1 MDNPDP
7 NVCLG
12 SPHQMK
18 RRKAKLEILF
28 KVIAH
33 SSKLQFINVDKYWA
47 EGFCLL
53 FAVCLMVSAK
63 TINFLQNLYFK
74 SDGYIIRKT

>member
-33 SSKLQFINVDKYWA
+33 SSKLQFINVDKYGA
-47 EGFCLL
+47 EGFVYCSQY
-53 FAVCLMVSAK
+53 V
-63 TINFLQNLYFK
+63 
-74 SDGYIIRKT
+74 